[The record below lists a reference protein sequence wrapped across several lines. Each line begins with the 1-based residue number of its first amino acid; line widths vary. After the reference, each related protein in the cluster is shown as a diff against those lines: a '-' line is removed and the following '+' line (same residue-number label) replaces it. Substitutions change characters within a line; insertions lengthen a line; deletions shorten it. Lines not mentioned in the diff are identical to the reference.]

1 MLNIVI
7 FGAPGSGKGTQSE
20 RITDQYGLKH
30 ISTGDM
36 LRLEIKSGSPL
47 GIIAKKHID
56 QGQLVPDQLITDML
70 SKLLKGLGAIN
81 GVILDGFP
89 RTVEQ
94 AEALKE
100 IFADMGQEVSVMLNL
115 EVDKEELIKRLLI
128 RGETS
133 GRSDDNLE
141 TIKKRIAVYD
151 EVTSSV
157 IEFYKNEGLYKSIEG
172 TGSIDQIFGR
182 ICKAV
187 DSVAGEQAKA

>member
-1 MLNIVI
+1 MLNVVI

-20 RITDQYGLKH
+20 KITDQYGLKH

-36 LRLEIKSGSPL
+36 LRREIKSGSPL

-56 QGQLVPDQLITDML
+56 QGQLVPDQLITEML

-94 AEALKE
+94 AEALKG
-100 IFADMGQEVSVMLNL
+100 IFADMDQKVSVMLNL
-115 EVDKEELIKRLLI
+115 EVDREELIKRLLI

-141 TIKKRIAVYD
+141 TIQKRIAVYD
-151 EVTSSV
+151 EITSSV
-157 IEFYKNEGLYKSIEG
+157 IEFYKKEGLYKSIEG

-187 DSVAGEQAKA
+187 DAVLEKQA

>member
-56 QGQLVPDQLITDML
+56 QGQLVPDQLITEML
-70 SKLLKGLGAIN
+70 SNLLKGLPGIN

-100 IFADMGQEVSVMLNL
+100 IFADMGQEVTVMLNL
-115 EVDKEELIKRLLI
+115 EVDREELIKRLLI

-157 IEFYKNEGLYKSIEG
+157 IEFYKNEGLYQSIEG

-187 DSVAGEQAKA
+187 NSVLEKQA